1 MKEYFKTDAK
11 QFAFRPK
18 TFSGKQQTVRI
29 RNVSQKQF
37 QGAAN
42 DCQIVKLDENKVVV
56 CRKDGSGFMDGQNAN
71 IWLLN
76 LKEKTLNLVK
86 PPKTYPS
93 GQEQTAKTAPVN
105 LGFCKLENEI
115 LAFCGASNISVC
127 VLKGDGWEFITPN
140 ISFAPSAGC
149 CYGGLASGNAF
160 YDYADGG
167 LKYNNNSSSDLVTRK
182 VVPIKKALVNVS
194 PIIAGNDKTNLRVFN
209 KTGVQGLFCP
219 VDLETGWIEGNTHYA
234 FDGENLVI
242 TEFIQDNVIEI
253 KE

>member
-18 TFSGKQQTVRI
+18 TFSVKQQTVRI
-29 RNVSQKQF
+29 RNISQKQF
-37 QGAAN
+37 QGAAK
-42 DCQIVKLDENKVVV
+42 DWQIVKLDENKAVVY
-56 CRKDGSGFMDGQNAN
+56 REDGSGLMDGQNAN

-76 LKEKTLNLVK
+76 IKEKTLNLVK

-93 GQEQTAKTAPVN
+93 GQEQIAKTSLVN

-115 LAFCGASNISVC
+115 LAFCGANDISIC

-140 ISFAPSAGC
+140 TSFAPSNGC
-149 CYGGLASGNAF
+149 YYDGLASRGGF

-167 LKYNNNSSSDLVTRK
+167 FKYNTDGFSGLVAAKT
-182 VVPIKKALVNVS
+182 VPIRRALVNVS
-194 PIIAGNDKTNLRVFN
+194 PIVVSGQTNLRVFN

-219 VDLETGWIEGNTHYA
+219 VDLETGWIEDNTHYA

-242 TEFIQDNVIEI
+242 TEFIQDNIIEI

>member
-18 TFSGKQQTVRI
+18 TFSTKQRAVRI

-37 QGAAN
+37 YEGAKGWL
-42 DCQIVKLDENKVVV
+42 IVKLDES
-56 CRKDGSGFMDGQNAN
+56 RAIAYPKDSSGYMDGQNAN
-71 IWLLN
+71 IWLIN
-76 LKEKTLNLVK
+76 LREKTLNLVK

-93 GQEQTAKTAPVN
+93 GQEQIVKSTPVN

-115 LAFCGASNISVC
+115 LAFCGASTVSVC
-127 VLKGDGWEFITPN
+127 VLKGDRWEFVTPN
-140 ISFAPSAGC
+140 ISFAPSEGC
-149 CYGGLASGNAF
+149 YYGGLVTRGSF

-167 LKYNNNSSSDLVTRK
+167 LKYNIDSAHGLAAAKT
-182 VVPIKKALVNVS
+182 VPIRKALVNVS
-194 PIIAGNDKTNLRVFN
+194 TIVAGSGETNLRVFN
-209 KTGVQGLFCP
+209 KTGIQGLFCP

-234 FDGENLVI
+234 FDGENLVV